1 MKKQEERGLELSA
14 LLPAAIGLLS
24 REPNLPLPFHN
35 RSGLLFQ
42 LVRHW
47 PLLVV
52 LLDQAVISGTR
63 LLVQMGV
70 GRSGGPE
77 QLGLFGAA
85 MGIVMVM
92 LGFQEALITT
102 PYTVFSPAR
111 EANGTRREF
120 AWGALR
126 LGLIVL
132 VVMLAIWAGMM
143 GWRSF
148 SGTWPA
154 GWLIIGVALLW
165 FAPFQLLREFGRRW
179 MLANQVRQATLVL
192 DAVVS
197 LILLVA
203 LGAMMFAAKVD
214 ARLAFGLMTL
224 SNVVF
229 IGLWLH
235 RYRGEFRPDRD
246 GARDF
251 AGLAWRYGRWIAGE
265 NFCSVLMMFYLTW
278 HLAFFLGDRAAGQL
292 TACMTV
298 VLLANPFLLGYS
310 GYLGPRAAGEWHV
323 GGWAK
328 LGPLTWQSLLTVTV
342 VLGALAALLAVRG
355 DWLLGLMFG
364 SEYLGN
370 GAMVAMLGVGMIGL
384 GASYVLTTALQ
395 TAGRPWWNFA
405 GSLVSAILL
414 VVWSQLYIR
423 TSVGPA
429 ASGFTVAVFA
439 GTVVRLTGFLL
450 SQRQAESLSGNR
462 EEKGSDPQSLRRLR
476 DLASDPGDSRTGS
489 ENAAP
494 EER

>member
-1 MKKQEERGLELSA
+1 
-14 LLPAAIGLLS
+14 
-24 REPNLPLPFHN
+24 LPLSFQN
-35 RSGLLFQ
+35 RPGLQIQ
-42 LVRHW
+42 LIRHL

-102 PYTVFSPAR
+102 PYTVYSPAR

-126 LGLIVL
+126 LGLILL
-132 VVMLAIWAGMM
+132 VVMMAIWAGVMA
-143 GWRSF
+143 WRMS
-148 SGTWPA
+148 SGAWPA
-154 GWLIIGVALLW
+154 GWLAIGLALFW
-165 FAPFQLLREFGRRW
+165 FGPFQLLREFGRRW
-179 MLANQVRQATLVL
+179 LLANHARQATLVL
-192 DAVVS
+192 DALVS

-203 LGAMMFAAKVD
+203 LGAMLFAGKVD

-235 RYRGEFRPDRD
+235 RYRSEFRLDRD

-278 HLAFFLGDRAAGQL
+278 HLAFFLGERAAGQL

-323 GGWAK
+323 GGWSR
-328 LGPLTWQSLLTVTV
+328 LGPLIWQSLLTVTA
-342 VLGALAALLAVRG
+342 VLGGLAVLLALRG

-364 SEYLGN
+364 GEYLGN
-370 GAMVAMLGVGMIGL
+370 GSMVAMLGVGMIGL

-405 GSLVSAILL
+405 GSLVSAVLL

-423 TSVGPA
+423 NSIGPA
-429 ASGFTVAVFA
+429 ASGFAIAVFA
-439 GTVVRLTGFLL
+439 GTMVRLAGFLL
-450 SQRQAESLSGNR
+450 SQRQAGG
-462 EEKGSDPQSLRRLR
+462 EKGSDP
-476 DLASDPGDSRTGS
+476 GGSRTGS
-489 ENAAP
+489 GNAAP
-494 EER
+494 EEP